1 MRLIPAFV
9 LLIFLML
16 SCSSTKQIASGK
28 DEFGRLKLLSQYE
41 IPFNKEFQ
49 NTVIGGLSGIDY
61 DSANQVYYIISD
73 DRSER
78 NPARYYKAKII
89 SNDSKIDSVEFIE
102 TTLLKNMEGNFYPG
116 PAQDTYHAPD
126 PEAIRFNASNN
137 SLVWSSEG
145 ERIVTSDK
153 VVLED
158 ATITEINDKGIYID
172 TFVLPTQ
179 LHMSTLEQGPRRN
192 SVFEGLSFADNYK
205 TLFVNVEEPLYND
218 GSRAGLRD
226 STGIVRILKFDVA
239 SKTQVAQYGYR
250 IDPVAYPAAPE
261 GAFVINGVPDILS
274 VDADHL
280 LVVER
285 SFSTGRPG
293 CTIKVYMADLTSA
306 ENIQDVNSLVGKNVK
321 LVQKKLLLNMDDL
334 HIYIDN
340 IEGICFGPTLSN
352 GHRTLIFVSDNNF
365 VPAQKTQF
373 SLFEIE

>member
-1 MRLIPAFV
+1 MRLIPAFIV
-9 LLIFLML
+9 VIFLL
-16 SCSSTKQIASGK
+16 SSCSSTKHIASGK
-28 DEFGRLKLLSQYE
+28 DEFGRLKLLSEYE
-41 IPFNKEFQ
+41 VPFNKEFQ

-116 PAQDTYHAPD
+116 PAQDIYHTPD

-145 ERIVTSDK
+145 ERIVTSDR

-158 ATITEINDKGIYID
+158 PTITEINDKGIYTD
-172 TFVLPTQ
+172 TFVLPPQ
-179 LHMSTLEQGPRRN
+179 LPMSALNQGPRRN

-218 GSRAGLRD
+218 GSRAGLND
-226 STGIVRILKFDVA
+226 ATGLIRILKFDVT
-239 SKTQVAQYGYR
+239 SKKPVAQYGYR
-250 IDPVAYPAAPE
+250 IDPVAYPPAPE
-261 GAFVINGVPDILS
+261 GAFVFNGAPDILS
-274 VDADHL
+274 VNANDL
-280 LVVER
+280 LVIER

-293 CTIKVYMADLTSA
+293 CTIKIYMADLTSA

-340 IEGICFGPTLSN
+340 IEGVCFGPTLSN
-352 GHRTLIFVSDNNF
+352 GHRT
-365 VPAQKTQF
+365 
-373 SLFEIE
+373 